1 MAVVSRI
8 RGDLLGVECKHRQV
22 STAEDSERGERKE
35 MRNKWGRKKKKKRE
49 TASGKKQSFKKEE
62 DKFDKLMKRYLK
74 RRGHVKLL

>member
-35 MRNKWGRKKKKKRE
+35 MRNKWGRKKRKRERPLLVKSNLSKKKKISL
-49 TASGKKQSFKKEE
+49 TNS
-62 DKFDKLMKRYLK
+62 
-74 RRGHVKLL
+74 